1 MNKTE
6 FVSSVAE
13 DSGLSKVDSAK
24 AIDAFF
30 KTISSSL
37 KDGNDVRLTGFG
49 TFKTTKT
56 AARDGKNPRTGEKI
70 RIQASNTVRFKPG
83 KSLKDTVNK

>member
-1 MNKTE
+1 
-6 FVSSVAE
+6 
-13 DSGLSKVDSAK
+13 
-24 AIDAFF
+24 
-30 KTISSSL
+30 
-37 KDGNDVRLTGFG
+37 
-49 TFKTTKT
+49 T